1 MNNIQAEVTF
11 ELKRLH
17 LSCSFEPYDISR
29 RIFLGSNIDYLKNH
43 DLFIDNLLFPCK
55 ADIYGLSALSIP
67 SIERLLTSIKL
78 VLHNLYT
85 SYNILHLHI
94 TPSINDSS

>member
-11 ELKRLH
+11 ELKGL
-17 LSCSFEPYDISR
+17 LQLPYDISR